1 MRIFVTGATGFVGTA
16 VVRELRGAGHSVLGM
31 ARSDAGAAALAAQG
45 VDVHRGELTDLDSL
59 VAGAKACDGVAH
71 LAFIHDFSRFME
83 NIEIDRR
90 AVEAMLDALEGSGRP
105 FVLTSGIGMLAPGR
119 LSTEDDEA
127 APQGRGL
134 AEHLVKAA
142 AGRGVR
148 TSIVRL
154 PPITHDVGDGGF
166 LGPLI
171 QAARSS
177 GVSAYVGDGANRW
190 TAGHRADAAAIYRLA
205 LEKGEPGGVYHA
217 VAEEGLP
224 TRRIAEAIGEGLGV
238 AAVSVTPDQAVERL
252 GFVGGFFA
260 LDLPASSALTRERLG
275 WRPTHPGL
283 LADIAAGFARALV

>member
-16 VVRELRGAGHSVLGM
+16 VVRELKGAGHSVLGM

-90 AVEAMLDALEGSGRP
+90 AVEAMLDALQGSGRP
-105 FVLTSGIGMLAPGR
+105 FVLTSGIAMIAPG
-119 LSTEDDEA
+119 SVATEDDA
-127 APQGRGL
+127 APDQGRG
-134 AEHLVKAA
+134 ATEHLVRAA
-142 AGRGVR
+142 ADRGVR
-148 TSIVRL
+148 TSVVRL

-166 LGPLI
+166 LGRLI
-171 QAARSS
+171 QIARERS
-177 GVSAYVGDGANRW
+177 VSAYVGEGGSRW
-190 TAGHRADAAAIYRLA
+190 PAGHRADAARIYRLA
-205 LEKGEPGGVYHA
+205 LEKGEAGAVYQA

-224 TRRIAEAIGEGLGV
+224 TRDIAAAIGEALGLPIASV
-238 AAVSVTPDQAVERL
+238 PAEQAAEHF
-252 GFVGGFFA
+252 GFLGGFMA

-275 WRPTHPGL
+275 WRPTHAGL
-283 LADIAAGFARALV
+283 LADIAAGFARATV